1 MDVLTNTTSD
11 GARGLGSTA
20 NLSDASGL
28 FNIDSG
34 YAMMFFCTLATV
46 TFFATKQRTGGTPFS
61 ASAEPPAVPHLIP
74 FVGHLWGL
82 MRYTHEY
89 ANTLCQSTPYPIFSI
104 PVLFD
109 KAYLVNSPLFAQ
121 DIFRKKSV
129 SMIPLVIEF
138 IGRLRELSEPAKKA
152 YADGLRSKV
161 IHLFAARL
169 TGSERKKMAA
179 AALQELT
186 GLLPQTLRSESGGP
200 DMGRDA
206 VVQDLWLWMRS
217 IMTITTTSS
226 LMGKGNN
233 PWSKDVSL
241 VDTYWQFEDGD
252 PTDSTTVFDL
262 TFRSSK
268 KAHLT
273 LVNVLEAYFTAG
285 HDRLNV
291 KNSDNHIASLTV
303 DMAAM
308 QREHGFT
315 ARDIA
320 ATYLIII
327 HAAVANVVPTLF
339 WCVTYVFS
347 QPALLVELRD
357 ELSAAVTIEANTAVV
372 DADRIQS
379 NCPLLLSVLRET
391 QRLVS
396 VGTLHRRVVDDT
408 VVSTHRRESQG
419 QSYLLKKGT
428 NMLIS
433 MKSAHRN
440 PLTWG
445 PTANEFHADRFL
457 EKQPSAMEENP
468 DDSTHL
474 RRVGYFPFGGG
485 QDQCPGRHFAI
496 THIMGTMAVLILG
509 HDITAVGG
517 GPISQP
523 GFGPCRMTEDTVRP
537 HPDADLGVRIERRQ
551 GWEEVVWQVRNDH

>member
-226 LMGKGNN
+226 LMGKENN

-241 VDTYWQFEDGD
+241 VDTYW
-252 PTDSTTVFDL
+252 
-262 TFRSSK
+262 
-268 KAHLT
+268 
-273 LVNVLEAYFTAG
+273 
-285 HDRLNV
+285 LNV